1 MYQLFLT
8 ATVEEG
14 DFQAACA
21 VLGGF
26 CAMAPWQTVDRVLY
40 FQGPPRPT
48 GMSNQ
53 NSIEKPMRKDVAFL
67 YKDLHQNL
75 SRQSFILQA
84 RYDVSKDRHMGPQA
98 EPLDLE
104 TSAGILRWN
113 DFPDP
118 PRGIPLLMQRKLVE
132 LWEQKNLPS
141 VMRDNHYRQVPPR
154 AVINTSTEIIE
165 EVYRF
170 FRDDVEFCFTRQFF
184 LKPIEEYTPLEGR
197 QQAQAKPLA
206 TLPSWDALT
215 PVDMQN
221 RWMLQVKVHVL
232 QDNKPDEIRK
242 AQEQLVSIRGELDGV
257 FDFKA
262 IDRRVHD
269 TRVAMQQQGIQE
281 LPQKVMLGKT

>member
-132 LWEQKNLPS
+132 LFK
-141 VMRDNHYRQVPPR
+141 
-154 AVINTSTEIIE
+154 TEIIE